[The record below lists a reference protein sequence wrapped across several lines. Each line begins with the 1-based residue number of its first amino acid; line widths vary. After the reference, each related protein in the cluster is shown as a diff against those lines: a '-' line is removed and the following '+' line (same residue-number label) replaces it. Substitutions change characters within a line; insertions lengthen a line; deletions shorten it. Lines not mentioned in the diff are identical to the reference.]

1 MMIRLTCTWPGDES
15 LDLVSKGRCVF
26 VSSCLPGPR
35 TTEAHF
41 KAARK
46 GELFR
51 ADGYKSWRWLLLSI
65 NLLNSLFSI
74 SPFLLCYSAA
84 FYAKGTGKIK
94 CDWGLCEAESS

>member
-74 SPFLLCYSAA
+74 SLFLLCYSAA